1 MLISD
6 SIMKG
11 FLLGI
16 LTASV
21 VWTAVWTLKF
31 GFPGLSPPPAVVSEP
46 VAAAPASGAPKARG
60 RRRGGRA
67 AGQTAGK
74 PEETIEDEN
83 APEPMRLSPGDLAS
97 VARGDDLSALDVVQF
112 DMGNEGGARELEQ
125 EDIDVRFRARQPE
138 ILGCIAKARPD
149 DVTYVPGRVT
159 IAFRI
164 RRTGEVKGVRVEAP
178 SILQKNDLL
187 GCVRQIVL
195 RLKFPA
201 SAGSQVV
208 TYPFQLS

>member
-1 MLISD
+1 VVISD

-11 FLLGI
+11 FILGI
-16 LTASV
+16 LAASA

-31 GFPGLSPPPAVVSEP
+31 GFPGMSPPVAVSEP
-46 VAAAPASGAPKARG
+46 VVAAPVATAPKARG
-60 RRRGGRA
+60 RRRGVRP
-67 AGQTAGK
+67 AGKTAGI
-74 PEETIEDEN
+74 PDETVQDEN
-83 APEPMRLSPGDLAS
+83 EPQPMELSRADLAS

-112 DMGNEGGARELEQ
+112 DMGDEGGARELQQ
-125 EDIDVRFRARQPE
+125 EDIDLRFRAHQEE

-187 GCVRQIVL
+187 GCVRQIVT

>member
-6 SIMKG
+6 LNMKG

-21 VWTAVWTLKF
+21 IWTAVWTLKF
-31 GFPGLSPPPAVVSEP
+31 GFPGMSQPREAIAEPVAAP
-46 VAAAPASGAPKARG
+46 VAAAPKVRG

-67 AGQTAGK
+67 VGQPVGR
-74 PEETIEDEN
+74 PEEMIEDDN
-83 APEPMRLSPGDLAS
+83 EPQPMELSRADLAS

-112 DMGNEGGARELEQ
+112 DLGDEGGARELNQ
-125 EDIDVRFRARQPE
+125 DDIDVRFRARQPE
-138 ILGCIAKARPD
+138 ILACIAKARPD
-149 DVTYVPGRVT
+149 EVTYVPGRVT

-187 GCVRQIVL
+187 GCVRQIVT
-195 RLKFPA
+195 RMKFPA